1 MKFYMLVKVVVY
13 YSCISIYFIWSLKSV
28 IILNG
33 IFNFDS
39 IIWFDKYK
47 LKLVFKYQIL
57 TIIFYFH
64 NKINLLIVKI

>member
-33 IFNFDS
+33 ILNFDS

-47 LKLVFKYQIL
+47 LKLVF
-57 TIIFYFH
+57 
-64 NKINLLIVKI
+64 